1 MSYTQEIKDKIKEL
15 ASQSPEDCTSVGYG
29 FKEVNGKLTKEKSII
44 FTFKKKK
51 PFEEL
56 SPEEIVPSTITVGDQ
71 VLKTDV
77 TEGTNEYMAVEACPS
92 SFYTWSSNSTLNPGG
107 QVDPPQQDE
116 VRPLKGGLEI
126 KNQSMSFLGTMGFIA
141 VDKETNSL
149 VGVTNAHVMTEI
161 FFRANEPTRKTAD
174 VYGDN
179 MGQPDSSSNVRVGVT
194 KKYIP
199 VISEDYGINYVD
211 GALFTLDESEI
222 DLNESYKYYGFTFN
236 DPPPFAT
243 TEEIDDLINN
253 DFEFYSVGRTTG
265 AKGQGVTKLKFL
277 SYDTVYVYNELND
290 NPNPELAYALCRY
303 DECITYIASASTTTS
318 GNTCYF
324 PIDSGDSGSAL
335 LADINGTIKI
345 IGLSF
350 AGSTAGS
357 STKYKTKARACRIDR
372 VAEELN
378 IEAFTGQTV
387 NFSDK
392 TDPQIHY
399 ELGFSS
405 LSAVTINGDKYYQ
418 VGTVS

>member
-15 ASQSPEDCTSVGYG
+15 ASQSSEDCTSVGYG
-29 FKEVNGKLTKEKSII
+29 FKEVDGKLTKEKSII

-51 PFEEL
+51 PIEEL
-56 SPEEIVPSTITVGDQ
+56 TPDEIIPSTITIGDQ

-77 TEGTNEYMAVEACPS
+77 TEGTNEYMAYEACPS
-92 SFYTWSSNSTLNPGG
+92 SFYTWSSNSTLNPSG

-116 VRPLKGGLEI
+116 VRPLKGGLQI
-126 KNQSMSFLGTMGFIA
+126 RNQSMPFLGTMGFIA
-141 VDKETNSL
+141 VDKDTNSL

-161 FFRANEPTRKTAD
+161 FFRANEPTRKVSD

-179 MGQPDSSSNVRVGVT
+179 MGQPNTDSGVRVGVT
-194 KKYIP
+194 KRYVP
-199 VISEDYGINYVD
+199 VISDDYGVNYVD

-222 DLNESYKYYGFTFN
+222 DLNESYKYYGFTFS

-277 SYDTVYVYNELND
+277 SYDTVYVYNNIND
-290 NPNPELAYALCRY
+290 DFARLCRY
-303 DECITYIASASTTTS
+303 DECITYIASASTTTP
-318 GNTCYF
+318 GNQCYY
-324 PIDSGDSGSAL
+324 PIESGDSGSAL

-357 STKYKTKARACRIDR
+357 STGYKTKARACRIDR

-399 ELGFSS
+399 EIGFSS
-405 LSAVTINGDKYYQ
+405 LSAVTINGDTYYQ
-418 VGTVS
+418 LGTRS

>member
-1 MSYTQEIKDKIKEL
+1 MAYTQEIKDKIKEL
-15 ASQSPEDCTSVGYG
+15 ASQMSDDCTAVGYG
-29 FKEVNGKLTKEKSII
+29 FKEKDGKLTKEKSII

-51 PFEEL
+51 PIDEL
-56 SPEEIVPSTITVGDQ
+56 TPDEIIPDTISVGEQ

-77 TEGTNEYMAVEACPS
+77 LEGTNEYMAYEACPS
-92 SFYTWSSNSTLNPGG
+92 SFYRWSSSSTLNPDGYIEPI
-107 QVDPPQQDE
+107 QRDE
-116 VRPLKGGLEI
+116 VRPLKGGLQI
-126 KNQSMSFLGTMGFIA
+126 RNQSMPFLGTMGFIA
-141 VDKETNSL
+141 VDKDTNSL

-161 FFRANEPTRKTAD
+161 FFRATEPDRKIAD

-179 MGQPDSSSNVRVGVT
+179 MGQPNESSGVRVGVT
-194 KKYIP
+194 KRYVP
-199 VISEDYGINYVD
+199 VKSTTYGSNYVD

-253 DFEFYSVGRTTG
+253 DFELYSVGRTTG
-265 AKGQGVTKLKFL
+265 AKGQGDTKLKFL
-277 SYDTVYVYNELND
+277 SYDSVNVYNNLND
-290 NPNPELAYALCRY
+290 EFLRLCRY
-303 DECITYIASASTTTS
+303 DECISYIASASTTTS
-318 GNTCYF
+318 GNGCYY
-324 PIDSGDSGSAL
+324 PINSGDSGSAL

-357 STKYKTKARACRIDR
+357 STGYMTVARACRIDR

-392 TDPQIHY
+392 TEPQIHY
-399 ELGFSS
+399 EIGMSS

-418 VGTVS
+418 LGTRS